1 MVSYLKIAKGFAE
14 QKVVCYY
21 CQFLWQSSNF
31 QPPNMLKLDNLCL
44 DLFFN
49 KNVQM
54 DFLWSAVDTTV
65 FYPLPTPVFFSLL
78 PYQIFFFRG
87 KPFMEKRE
95 HKQKMEGREGAR
107 GSGASESESS
117 FEKKSFL
124 VSLPPLSPFP
134 FHFENPHERFHC
146 VLQRR
151 GGGKFLPPNLAVP
164 RVAPSKRS
172 SALFACILCF
182 TSLKYIF

>member
-1 MVSYLKIAKGFAE
+1 MASYLKIAKGFAE

-31 QPPNMLKLDNLCL
+31 QPPNMLKLDKLYFSTKMCRWISCGVL
-44 DLFFN
+44 LTLYGFI
-49 KNVQM
+49 
-54 DFLWSAVDTTV
+54 SH
-65 FYPLPTPVFFSLL
+65 PTPVFFSLL

-117 FEKKSFL
+117 FKKNLFWCRCRRFL
-124 VSLPPLSPFP
+124 PSPFILRIP
-134 FHFENPHERFHC
+134 TRDSTVYYREGEEGNFCR
-146 VLQRR
+146 QIW
-151 GGGKFLPPNLAVP
+151 
-164 RVAPSKRS
+164 PSPGWQLV
-172 SALFACILCF
+172 SALFACIQCF
-182 TSLKYIF
+182 TSLKCLF